1 MAARLGFWSAVAIA
15 VAFVLYTVAFVGIL
29 LTSPL
34 FMWTNLEDYIFYTQ
48 HYGQSLQHLARFL
61 MLLFGPLFVVL
72 LNCIH
77 DTTLPDRRVL
87 SRIALSFGIAFAVL
101 SSINYFVQLSTVRL
115 SLASGQTAGL
125 EHIVQANPYSTIT
138 AINMLGWTLFLG
150 LASLFV
156 APVFGGDWLARIIR
170 GAFLLNGVFCLV
182 GGVGYVLE
190 ITALVF
196 LTINLGLGVAVL
208 VAAVGL
214 AVWFRRGLDGVA

>member
-1 MAARLGFWSAVAIA
+1 MATRLGFWSAVAIA
-15 VAFVLYTVAFVGIL
+15 VSFVLYTVAFVGIL

-34 FMWTNLEDYIFYTQ
+34 FMWTNLEDYVFYTQ
-48 HYGQSLQHLARFL
+48 HYGQSLQHLARLL
-61 MLLFGPLFVVL
+61 MLIFGPLFVVL
-72 LNCIH
+72 LNSIH
-77 DTTLPDRRVL
+77 DAAPADRRVL
-87 SRIALSFGIAFAVL
+87 SRTALSFGIAFAVL
-101 SSINYFVQLSTVRL
+101 SSINYFVQLTTVRL
-115 SLASGQTAGL
+115 SLSSGQTAGL

-156 APVFGGDWLARIIR
+156 APVFGGDRLAGIIR

-214 AVWFRRGLDGVA
+214 AVWFRRGLEAAT